1 MDTIL
6 RLKKVRCFTRS
17 ALLPVL
23 WFFAAQIGAQ
33 AQDCSMSVGD
43 DFGAVVD
50 ANGNLF
56 VWGAIATEVTAGGI
70 QQILPPEQWREVS
83 VSRTPAASAH
93 VLAIRTDG
101 TLWAWGSNTRG
112 QLGDGTTT
120 NRADPVQI
128 STATDWAEIAAGEF
142 HSMARKSDGID
153 EISGSVYLWGG
164 NSYGQLGFGPIFNDP
179 DLDIRKSIQAPFDT
193 NPYIAIAAGK
203 AHSHGIRSDG
213 TLWTWGIGNSAT
225 NGGSE
230 LGILVNGGPPIGVV
244 APTQVGTAAGWSD
257 LFGGYNATFAL
268 RNTATQAGQLWVWG
282 SGLNLGT
289 GNGLERTPARVGSGV
304 GWVDISVA
312 STSSSAHTLGLKGD
326 KLYGWGLNYEGGQL
340 GLPVYDGQGSFLIA
354 NIKKDLPTALEV
366 SDRFLA
372 IGAGEEFSAVVR
384 KDGFLQTAG
393 INDVG
398 QLANGKTDP
407 SLPGQDFFAN
417 ANLRIAAAFRATDI
431 SLQTALDDGTSP
443 STLGTFENVPD
454 SAAFWFGRDD
464 TGDTPVDDD
473 QMFEQGEGA
482 QSPALNPGDEASFQL
497 LVPVNSVVKFDWAI
511 FSGSDLNVLSVL
523 VDGVV
528 IDSIS
533 GNEPFAEVNP
543 GILVLGNKIIEWRYS
558 QGAARLGDFAVVDNV
573 RVEANTQPDLIVSA
587 INYTPG
593 EYVLDVAGIAGAPN
607 QLLGTEYLDITVEAT
622 NQGVDVIATAF
633 TSTDLEI
640 RLSIDRIYGNGDDI
654 VLGTVSQVEG
664 NFDSGN
670 LMRFIGPV
678 QLGDSIP
685 EGCYYLIAKID
696 TNDALA
702 EFSEANNILVTENR
716 DVCIARLPALRIYNP
731 NADVLNESI
740 DGVNNYLDPREPGV
754 VNFDLDGGF
763 QYYSEAP
770 MRLRFG
776 IQNVGLGRV
785 TGRET
790 WTTKVTLLGAS
801 REGLTKAQPKGDSR
815 TETEI
820 LKDLTASFDVSIE
833 LGDFTIQQLMEGRS
847 EANPT
852 GDILDLDLELALPS
866 GARLNDIT
874 GEDKSLDDYLW
885 IISID
890 LDSTNAVRQSQ
901 IIRESPSFVAP
912 TGNPWWIINLKE
924 AKTTDMSA
932 TNTTDDDGLFGIKF
946 QPLTVSEA
954 DWEALYPGFPADA
967 AGTDEEIANFLAYAF
982 NRNPADLDT
991 EAGQLPITFGLTEF
1005 EGLDYQ
1011 YVAFDIVTRSTDLIY
1026 TVQADNNEAFNS
1038 PETMVTIKGPF
1049 DQLTGMD
1056 SLTGEGGLIDK
1067 VNVTS
1072 VLDQGYTARVTVKDT
1087 VDAEPDTMRYLRIV
1101 VSVDP
1106 DPQGTPVD
1114 SFPAV
1119 AISESPEG
1127 SIVYEPIEWDGP
1139 APVDPVDTLPAALSE
1154 AVSLGSSWY
1163 YLDWFSYFAYDSAS
1177 AASWAYSLDLG
1188 WIYIA
1193 SSGSTEQFWFWSDS
1207 LSTWLWA
1214 SKTFPS
1220 YFYHWNYSSWAY
1232 VQSKSGGGAWLNRIS
1247 TEIWEEVTP

>member
-1 MDTIL
+1 MDIIL
-6 RLKKVRCFTRS
+6 RLKKVRRFTRS

-23 WFFAAQIGAQ
+23 WFFAAEIGAQ
-33 AQDCSMSVGD
+33 AQTQDYSMSVGD

-50 ANGNLF
+50 TNGNLF

-70 QQILPPEQWREVS
+70 QQILPREQWREVS

-120 NRADPVQI
+120 DRVDPVQI
-128 STATDWAEIAAGEF
+128 STAIDWVEIAAGEF
-142 HSMARKSDGID
+142 HSMARKSNGLL
-153 EISGSVYLWGG
+153 YLWGG
-164 NSYGQLGFGPIFNDP
+164 NSYGQLGFDPIFNDP
-179 DLDIRKSIQAPFDT
+179 DLDIRTSIQAPFDG

-203 AHSHGIRSDG
+203 AHSHAIRSDG
-213 TLWTWGIGNSAT
+213 TLWTWGSGNSAQ
-225 NGGSE
+225 NGGYE
-230 LGILVNGGPPIGVV
+230 LGILVNGNPPIGVV

-268 RNTATQAGQLWVWG
+268 RNTATQTGQLWVWG
-282 SGLNLGT
+282 SGGNLGT
-289 GNGLERTPARVGSGV
+289 GGNGLEKIPARVGTGV
-304 GWVDISVA
+304 DWVDVSVA
-312 STSSSAHTLGLKGD
+312 STSSSAHTLGLKDDGT
-326 KLYGWGLNYEGGQL
+326 LYGWGNNYQGGQL

-366 SDRFLA
+366 PDRFLA

-464 TGDTPVDDD
+464 TGDTPVADD

-633 TSTDLEI
+633 TSADLEI

-702 EFSEANNILVTENR
+702 EFSEANNILVAENR
-716 DVCIARLPALRIYNP
+716 DVCIKRLPALRIYNP
-731 NADVLNESI
+731 NAYVLDESL
-740 DGVNNYLDPREPGV
+740 DGVNNYLDPRDSGV
-754 VNFDLDGGF
+754 VAFDLDEDL

-790 WTTKVTLLGAS
+790 WTTKVSLLGAL
-801 REGLTKAQPKGDSR
+801 REDLGLSQRVSD
-815 TETEI
+815 TEAEFV
-820 LKDLTASFDVSIE
+820 LELNKSFGVSIE
-833 LGDFTIQQLMEGRS
+833 LGDFTIQELMEGRS
-847 EANPT
+847 EAKPD
-852 GDILDLDLELALPS
+852 GDILYLDLDLALPS
-866 GARLNDIT
+866 GARLNDIIR
-874 GEDKSLDDYLW
+874 GFEEDSVLDDYLW

-890 LDSTNAVRQSQ
+890 LDSTNAVQQSQ
-901 IIRESPSFVAP
+901 IISESPSFVAP
-912 TGNPWWIINLKE
+912 PGNPWWIIDLNE
-924 AKTTDMSA
+924 ARSTDMSA
-932 TNTTDDDGLFGIKF
+932 PNTTDDDGLFGIKF

-1038 PETMVTIKGPF
+1038 PETLVTIKGPF

-1163 YLDWFSYFAYDSAS
+1163 YLDWFGYFAYDSAS

-1247 TEIWEEVTP
+1247 TGIWEEVTP

>member
-1 MDTIL
+1 
-6 RLKKVRCFTRS
+6 
-17 ALLPVL
+17 
-23 WFFAAQIGAQ
+23 
-33 AQDCSMSVGD
+33 
-43 DFGAVVD
+43 
-50 ANGNLF
+50 
-56 VWGAIATEVTAGGI
+56 
-70 QQILPPEQWREVS
+70 
-83 VSRTPAASAH
+83 
-93 VLAIRTDG
+93 
-101 TLWAWGSNTRG
+101 
-112 QLGDGTTT
+112 
-120 NRADPVQI
+120 
-128 STATDWAEIAAGEF
+128 
-142 HSMARKSDGID
+142 
-153 EISGSVYLWGG
+153 
-164 NSYGQLGFGPIFNDP
+164 
-179 DLDIRKSIQAPFDT
+179 
-193 NPYIAIAAGK
+193 
-203 AHSHGIRSDG
+203 
-213 TLWTWGIGNSAT
+213 
-225 NGGSE
+225 
-230 LGILVNGGPPIGVV
+230 
-244 APTQVGTAAGWSD
+244 
-257 LFGGYNATFAL
+257 
-268 RNTATQAGQLWVWG
+268 
-282 SGLNLGT
+282 
-289 GNGLERTPARVGSGV
+289 
-304 GWVDISVA
+304 
-312 STSSSAHTLGLKGD
+312 
-326 KLYGWGLNYEGGQL
+326 
-340 GLPVYDGQGSFLIA
+340 
-354 NIKKDLPTALEV
+354 
-366 SDRFLA
+366 
-372 IGAGEEFSAVVR
+372 
-384 KDGFLQTAG
+384 
-393 INDVG
+393 
-398 QLANGKTDP
+398 
-407 SLPGQDFFAN
+407 
-417 ANLRIAAAFRATDI
+417 
-431 SLQTALDDGTSP
+431 
-443 STLGTFENVPD
+443 
-454 SAAFWFGRDD
+454 
-464 TGDTPVDDD
+464 
-473 QMFEQGEGA
+473 
-482 QSPALNPGDEASFQL
+482 
-497 LVPVNSVVKFDWAI
+497 
-511 FSGSDLNVLSVL
+511 
-523 VDGVV
+523 
-528 IDSIS
+528 
-533 GNEPFAEVNP
+533 
-543 GILVLGNKIIEWRYS
+543 
-558 QGAARLGDFAVVDNV
+558 
-573 RVEANTQPDLIVSA
+573 
-587 INYTPG
+587 
-593 EYVLDVAGIAGAPN
+593 
-607 QLLGTEYLDITVEAT
+607 
-622 NQGVDVIATAF
+622 
-633 TSTDLEI
+633 
-640 RLSIDRIYGNGDDI
+640 
-654 VLGTVSQVEG
+654 
-664 NFDSGN
+664 
-670 LMRFIGPV
+670 
-678 QLGDSIP
+678 
-685 EGCYYLIAKID
+685 
-696 TNDALA
+696 
-702 EFSEANNILVTENR
+702 
-716 DVCIARLPALRIYNP
+716 
-731 NADVLNESI
+731 
-740 DGVNNYLDPREPGV
+740 
-754 VNFDLDGGF
+754 
-763 QYYSEAP
+763 

-1247 TEIWEEVTP
+1247 TGIWEEVTP

>member
-1 MDTIL
+1 MTTKL
-6 RLKKVRCFTRS
+6 S
-17 ALLPVL
+17 
-23 WFFAAQIGAQ
+23 W
-33 AQDCSMSVGD
+33 QD
-43 DFGAVVD
+43 
-50 ANGNLF
+50 
-56 VWGAIATEVTAGGI
+56 
-70 QQILPPEQWREVS
+70 
-83 VSRTPAASAH
+83 
-93 VLAIRTDG
+93 
-101 TLWAWGSNTRG
+101 
-112 QLGDGTTT
+112 
-120 NRADPVQI
+120 
-128 STATDWAEIAAGEF
+128 
-142 HSMARKSDGID
+142 
-153 EISGSVYLWGG
+153 
-164 NSYGQLGFGPIFNDP
+164 
-179 DLDIRKSIQAPFDT
+179 
-193 NPYIAIAAGK
+193 
-203 AHSHGIRSDG
+203 
-213 TLWTWGIGNSAT
+213 
-225 NGGSE
+225 
-230 LGILVNGGPPIGVV
+230 
-244 APTQVGTAAGWSD
+244 
-257 LFGGYNATFAL
+257 
-268 RNTATQAGQLWVWG
+268 
-282 SGLNLGT
+282 
-289 GNGLERTPARVGSGV
+289 
-304 GWVDISVA
+304 
-312 STSSSAHTLGLKGD
+312 
-326 KLYGWGLNYEGGQL
+326 
-340 GLPVYDGQGSFLIA
+340 
-354 NIKKDLPTALEV
+354 
-366 SDRFLA
+366 
-372 IGAGEEFSAVVR
+372 
-384 KDGFLQTAG
+384 
-393 INDVG
+393 
-398 QLANGKTDP
+398 
-407 SLPGQDFFAN
+407 
-417 ANLRIAAAFRATDI
+417 
-431 SLQTALDDGTSP
+431 
-443 STLGTFENVPD
+443 
-454 SAAFWFGRDD
+454 
-464 TGDTPVDDD
+464 
-473 QMFEQGEGA
+473 EGA
-482 QSPALNPGDEASFQL
+482 QSPALKQGDEASFQL
-497 LVPVNSVVKFDWAI
+497 LVPDSSLVKFDWAI

-533 GNEPFAEVNP
+533 GNEPFAEVDP
-543 GILVLGNKIIEWRYS
+543 GILVPGNGIIEWRYS
-558 QGAARLGDFAVVDNV
+558 QGAATQGDFAVIDNV
-573 RVEANTQPDLIVSA
+573 RVETNSQPDLVVSA

-633 TSTDLEI
+633 TSADLEI
-640 RLSIDRIYGNGDDI
+640 RLSIDRIYGNVDDI

-716 DVCIARLPALRIYNP
+716 DVCITRLPALRIYNP
-731 NADVLNESI
+731 NPLALAESS
-740 DGVNNYLDPREPGV
+740 DGVNNYLDPRESGV
-754 VNFDLDGGF
+754 VEVAFDLDEDL

-770 MRLRFG
+770 MRLRFSV
-776 IQNVGLGRV
+776 QNIGLGSIEAD
-785 TGRET
+785 ET
-790 WTTKVTLLGAS
+790 WTTQVTLLGAR
-801 REGLTKAQPKGDSR
+801 RESLALSQEVAEILS
-815 TETEI
+815 ETEAEFVGS
-820 LKDLTASFDVSIE
+820 LKALFSVSIN

-847 EANPT
+847 EAKPD
-852 GDILDLDLELALPS
+852 GDILYLDLDLALPS
-866 GARLNDIT
+866 GARLNDIIQ
-874 GEDKSLDDYLW
+874 GFEEDSVLDEYLW

-890 LDSTNAVRQSQ
+890 LDSTNAVQQSQ
-901 IIRESPSFVAP
+901 IIGESSALVA
-912 TGNPWWIINLKE
+912 TAGNPWWIISPVE
-924 AKTTDMSA
+924 ARSTDMSA

-954 DWEALYPGFPADA
+954 DWEAQYPGFPADA

-1038 PETMVTIKGPF
+1038 PETLVTIKGPF
-1049 DQLTGMD
+1049 DQLIGMD
-1056 SLTGEGGLIDK
+1056 SLTGDGGLIDK

-1163 YLDWFSYFAYDSAS
+1163 YLDWFGYFAYDSTFP
-1177 AASWAYSLDLG
+1177 ASWAYSLDLG

-1247 TEIWEEVTP
+1247 TGIWEEVTP